1 MLELMSSERGTALVR
16 RLGTPL
22 DELLDVS
29 LVRVVL
35 VVRLRLDVSL
45 VRVVLVVRLRLGV
58 RRVVVLEVSR
68 F

>member
-35 VVRLRLDVSL
+35 VVRLRL
-45 VRVVLVVRLRLGV
+45 GV